1 MISDNKIKC
10 MYFNKRFNE
19 KPQGKQCGWVQ
30 KSLIETEIA
39 IEDLADALCHGAS
52 FKPGVLVGGMKADNW
67 TQQQLFGLDFDN
79 GMYIEEAYNKVIS
92 LGIVPCFMYTTF
104 SHKEEHHKFRMIF
117 CNDTVITDGSI
128 RDKLQATLMG
138 AVGGIDEVCFNRDR
152 LFFGGKGN
160 EILYPSYDSRINAE
174 AVIDKYWKD
183 EYEQYISNAQPKS
196 KKKSA
201 EKKEKADTEVKPVY
215 ENLNVKAIKE
225 HDVEY
230 LRTALAH
237 EPIEFDTKNEFW
249 DYIYSE
255 PSLLRKMEFKSID
268 VVLKILLLT

>member
-1 MISDNKIKC
+1 MWVGT
-10 MYFNKRFNE
+10 E
-19 KPQGKQCGWVQ
+19 KSNRDRYYNRRK
-30 KSLIETEIA
+30 
-39 IEDLADALCHGAS
+39 LADALCHGAS
-52 FKPGVLVGGMKADNW
+52 FKPGVLQGGMKADNW
-67 TQQQLFGLDFDN
+67 TLQQLFGLDFDN
-79 GMYIEEAYNKVIS
+79 GMCIEEAYNKVIS

-138 AVGGIDEVCFNRDR
+138 AVGWIDEVCFNRDR

-160 EILYPSYDSRINAE
+160 EVLYPSYDSKINAE

-196 KKKSA
+196 KKKPA
-201 EKKEKADTEVKPVY
+201 AKKEKSNTVTILP
-215 ENLNVKAIKE
+215 
-225 HDVEY
+225 
-230 LRTALAH
+230 T
-237 EPIEFDTKNEFW
+237 
-249 DYIYSE
+249 
-255 PSLLRKMEFKSID
+255 SLLQKMEYRSID

>member
-10 MYFNKRFNE
+10 MYFNNRFKE

-30 KSLIETEIA
+30 KSLTETDITIEE
-39 IEDLADALCHGAS
+39 LADALCHGAS
-52 FKPGVLVGGMKADNW
+52 FKPGVLQGGMKADNW
-67 TQQQLFGLDFDN
+67 TLQQLFGLDFDN
-79 GMYIEEAYNKVIS
+79 GMCIEEAYNKVIS

-138 AVGGIDEVCFNRDR
+138 AVGWIDEVCFNRDR

-160 EILYPSYDSRINAE
+160 EVLYPSYDSKINAE

-183 EYEQYISNAQPKS
+183 EYEIG
-196 KKKSA
+196 
-201 EKKEKADTEVKPVY
+201 
-215 ENLNVKAIKE
+215 
-225 HDVEY
+225 
-230 LRTALAH
+230 RAH
-237 EPIEFDTKNEFW
+237 
-249 DYIYSE
+249 
-255 PSLLRKMEFKSID
+255 
-268 VVLKILLLT
+268 V